1 MKQGFVRPAVCAAV
15 AAVALGVPAAFADG
29 ETNGLAKAVSSA
41 EMPTAE
47 VEAFYSSRKIER
59 GMVENPESVFGYEVE
74 VEWYGFFLGVEGCY
88 DMTNVNG
95 RRGRYNE
102 ITPRAGY
109 GAKFGDFSV
118 KAAYLYKK
126 CRECAG
132 EKDHTQE
139 VNVEAEYETPWVTPF
154 LEWNCDIDKKP
165 GAMYGAIGLKR
176 EWNIAEWLVAT
187 TYGGIGAGNASRNRL
202 DFDSDRCAFRDIH
215 VGGELEVELCP
226 HVKLVPCI
234 DLYDQFTSAG
244 RHAYRKGFVAV
255 GGVKLSV
262 EF

>member
-1 MKQGFVRPAVCAAV
+1 MKQTSIRPAVCAAV
-15 AAVALGVPAAFADG
+15 AAVAMGIPAAFAEG
-29 ETNGLAKAVSSA
+29 TSVEAAESAPSA
-41 EMPTAE
+41 EMPKVE
-47 VEAFYSSRKIER
+47 LEAFYSSRKIER
-59 GMVENPESVFGYEVE
+59 GMVENPESVFGYEAE
-74 VEWYGFFLGVEGCY
+74 VEWRGLFLGVEANY

-102 ITPRAGY
+102 ISPTAGY
-109 GAKFGDFSV
+109 GAKFGDFSAKV
-118 KAAYLYKK
+118 AYIYKK

-132 EKDHTQE
+132 EKEHTQE
-139 VNVEAEYETPWVTPF
+139 VNFELEYETPWVTPF

-165 GAMYGAIGLKR
+165 GAMYGSVGLKR
-176 EWNIAEWLVAT
+176 EWEIAEWLVASAC
-187 TYGGIGAGNASRNRL
+187 GGIGAGNASRNRL
-202 DFDSDRCAFRDIH
+202 DFDSDRCAFRDMH
-215 VGGELEVELCP
+215 LGAELEIALCP
-226 HVKLVPCI
+226 NVKLVPSV

>member
-1 MKQGFVRPAVCAAV
+1 MKQGYIRPAVCAAV

-29 ETNGLAKAVSSA
+29 ETNGLAKAESSA
-41 EMPTAE
+41 EMPTVE

-88 DMTNVNG
+88 DMTKANG

-102 ITPRAGY
+102 IASSAGY
-109 GAKFGDFSV
+109 GFKLGDFSAR
-118 KAAYLYKK
+118 AAYIYKA
-126 CRECAG
+126 CGGDE
-132 EKDHTQE
+132 EDTQE

-165 GAMYGAIGLKR
+165 GAMYGAVGLKR
-176 EWNIAEWLVAT
+176 EWELAEWLVACA
-187 TYGGIGAGNASRNRL
+187 YGGIGVGNASRNRL
-202 DFDSDRCAFRDIH
+202 DFDSDRCAFRDMH
-215 VGGELEVELCP
+215 VGAELEIELCP
-226 HVKLVPCI
+226 HVKLVPCV